1 MIDVIINAIILFNLV
16 VGAIFLVCY
25 FYQFVYVIVPF
36 VKKPK
41 PHKEEVIHN
50 IGILISARNEENVI
64 GQLIDSINYQDYPKE
79 NIKIFVVADN
89 CDADDKTASLARER
103 GAIVYERQDKSQVG
117 KGYALDFLLTNI
129 ENDYGLESIDA
140 FIVLDA
146 DNVLDKKYVRAMN
159 QTYCDG
165 YKATTSYRNSKNYG
179 DNWLSAAY
187 GLWFMREA
195 RFLNNSRWLLG
206 TSCAVSGTGF
216 LVERALLQKFGG
228 WKYFL
233 LTEDIQFTTDCITSG
248 EKVGYC
254 DEAMLYDE
262 QPTTIHQSWRQR
274 LRWSKGFFQ
283 VWANYDKRL
292 FKGVL
297 NGSWSCY
304 DMMMTVCP
312 AFLISVLSIIFD
324 ALGILIALMAGPT
337 YSEKY
342 VTMLGLTIL
351 GAVVQAYALFF
362 VMGLITLIS
371 EWKHINCPNN
381 KKIGYLFMFPFFLIT
396 YMPIALQALFKKVEW
411 KPIAHTKSVTV
422 DDIIGAKDDKED
434 K

>member
-1 MIDVIINAIILFNLV
+1 MIDVILSAIVLFNLV
-16 VGAIFLVCY
+16 VGAIFLICY

-89 CDADDKTASLARER
+89 CDEGDKTASLSRER
-103 GAIVYERQDKSQVG
+103 GAIVYERQDKSKVG

-129 ENDYGLESIDA
+129 EKDYGLEVVDA

-146 DNVLDKKYVRAMN
+146 DNLLDKKYVRAMN

-195 RFLNNSRWLLG
+195 RFLNNSRCLLG
-206 TSCAVSGTGF
+206 SSCAVSGTGF

-233 LTEDIQFTTDCITSG
+233 LTEDIQFTTDCIVAG

-283 VWANYDKRL
+283 VWANYDKKL
-292 FKGVL
+292 FKGIL

-304 DMMMTVCP
+304 DMTMTVCP
-312 AFLISVLSIIFD
+312 AFLISLLSIMLD
-324 ALGILIALMAGPT
+324 AVGIVIALLAGPA
-337 YSEKY
+337 YSHY
-342 VTMLGLTIL
+342 VTTLGVTIL
-351 GAVVQAYALFF
+351 SALLQAYLLFF
-362 VMGLITLIS
+362 VMALITLIS
-371 EWKHINCPNN
+371 EWKHINCPKH
-381 KKIGYLFMFPFFLIT
+381 KKILYIFLFPFFLIS
-396 YMPIALQALFKKVEW
+396 YMPIALQALIKKVEW

-422 DDIIGAKDDKED
+422 DDIVNRKKDDKEE

>member
-1 MIDVIINAIILFNLV
+1 MIEIILIATILFNIV
-16 VGAIFLVCY
+16 VGAIFFVFY

-103 GAIVYERQDKSQVG
+103 GAIVYERQDKKKVG
-117 KGYALDFLLTNI
+117 KGYALDFLLDNI
-129 ENDYGLESIDA
+129 KNDYGLEIIDA

-146 DNVLDKKYVRAMN
+146 DNLLDKGYVRAMN

-165 YKATTSYRNSKNYG
+165 YRVTTSYRNSKNYG

-195 RFLNNSRWLLG
+195 RFLNNSRYLLG

-216 LVERALLQKFGG
+216 LVERALIQELGG

-233 LTEDIQFTTDCITSG
+233 LTEDIQFTTDCIVRG
-248 EKVGYC
+248 EKIGYC

-262 QPTTIHQSWRQR
+262 QPTTIQQSWRQR

-283 VWANYDKRL
+283 VWANYDKKL
-292 FKGVL
+292 FRGIL
-297 NGSWSCY
+297 NRSWSCY
-304 DMMMTVCP
+304 DMTMTVCP
-312 AFLISVLSIIFD
+312 AFLISLLSIILD
-324 ALGILIALMAGPT
+324 AVGIVIAYVAGQP
-337 YSEKY
+337 YY
-342 VTMLGLTIL
+342 HYITIL
-351 GAVVQAYALFF
+351 AITILSALVEAYVLFF
-362 VMGLITLIS
+362 VMALITLIS
-371 EWKHINCPNN
+371 EWKYINCQNH
-381 KKIGYLFMFPFFLIT
+381 KKILYIFMFPFFLMS

-422 DDIIGAKDDKED
+422 EDIVNGNKESKDGK
-434 K
+434 